1 MVARAEHPTEAS
13 AAIGDSK
20 LRGMNQQ
27 GLRLAIVYAAVAIAA
42 QLVVLVALPPFL
54 PPDGPAT
61 DALDWVTSTA
71 YEPFLHVV
79 SWITP
84 PEDHTIGNI
93 WLVILAIFVGVLSY
107 ALMLGVF
114 GYIVARSRTIHYPP
128 AD

>member
-1 MVARAEHPTEAS
+1 
-13 AAIGDSK
+13 
-20 LRGMNQQ
+20 MNQQ
-27 GLRLAIVYAAVAIAA
+27 GLRLAIVYAVVAIAA
-42 QLVVLVALPPFL
+42 QLVMLVALPPFL

-61 DALDWVTSTA
+61 DALDRVISTA
-71 YEPFLHVV
+71 YEPFLRVV

-93 WLVILAIFVGVLSY
+93 WLVIFAFFIGVLSY
-107 ALMLGVF
+107 ALMLGVV